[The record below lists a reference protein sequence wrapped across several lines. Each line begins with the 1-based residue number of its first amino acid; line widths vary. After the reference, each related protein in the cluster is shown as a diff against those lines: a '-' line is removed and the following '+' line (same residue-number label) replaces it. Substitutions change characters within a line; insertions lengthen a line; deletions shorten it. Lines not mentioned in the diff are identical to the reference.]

1 MSTVPDG
8 IKSAF
13 PKEIDLGRD
22 VPDYGATAISAPANK
37 AHAKETKKDYPRMY
51 LAGVT
56 GLPKEGY
63 ALIYFKTLSA
73 TVGED
78 SEGEDRSSTDIEVQE
93 ICLPN
98 SSKSEEDSD
107 LSSAMEALMKEK
119 ADAGDEGNDA
129 EEVDETVPD
138 DEETE

>member
-1 MSTVPDG
+1 MSTVPDS

-22 VPDYGATAISAPANK
+22 VPDYGATALTAPANK
-37 AHAKETKKDYPRMY
+37 AHAKETKKDYPRLY
-51 LAGVT
+51 LQGVT

-78 SEGEDRSSTDIEVQE
+78 SEGEDKSSTDVEIQE
-93 ICLPN
+93 ICLPPT
-98 SSKSEEDSD
+98 SKSEEDSD
-107 LSSAMEALMKEK
+107 LSDAMAALMKEK
-119 ADAGDEGNDA
+119 SDAGDQGDDDDEDA
-129 EEVDETVPD
+129 ETAPD
-138 DEETE
+138 DEESE

>member
-1 MSTVPDG
+1 MSTVSDS

-37 AHAKETKKDYPRMY
+37 AHAKEKKKDYPRLY
-51 LAGVT
+51 LQGVT

-93 ICLPN
+93 ICLPPT
-98 SSKSEEDSD
+98 SKSEEDSD
-107 LSSAMEALMKEK
+107 LSDAMAALMKEK
-119 ADAGDEGNDA
+119 SDAGDNAVDDEDS
-129 EEVDETVPD
+129 EEMPD
-138 DEETE
+138 DEESE